1 MSTNKKINPIV
12 TPTGS
17 AMWAKITE
25 PQTSQFNP
33 VPMYSMNVIFKP
45 EEVAELKTKLQ
56 QQLDEFYD
64 VTLSEL
70 KPAKQKSLQKAD
82 IFREEE
88 DREGNLTGNLEM
100 RTKQYAKDFKG
111 NDMAMPI
118 VDSKGKLIE
127 DCPLVGNGSK
137 VRAKVYPKPYYM
149 ASSNTVGITLRLNGV
164 QIIDLIEYGNASSG
178 FDAVDGGYVAPA
190 NVDGNTDEVFASDED
205 LDF

>member
-1 MSTNKKINPIV
+1 MSTNKKIQPII

-25 PQTSQFNP
+25 PQSSKFNP

-45 EEVAELKTKLQ
+45 EEITEFKAKLQ
-56 QQLDEFYD
+56 KQLDDFYD

-70 KPAKQKSLQKAD
+70 KPAKQKGLTKAEL
-82 IFREEE
+82 FREEE
-88 DREGNLTGNLEM
+88 DKEGNLTGNIEV

-111 NDMAMPI
+111 NDMTMPI
-118 VDSKGKLIE
+118 VDSNGKLIE

-149 ASSNTVGITLRLNGV
+149 ASTNTVGITRRLNGV

-178 FDAVDGGYVAPA
+178 FEAVEGGYVQPA
-190 NVDGNTDEVFASDED
+190 NVDGNIDDAVSSEED